1 MAPVEARITRK
12 LGGFE
17 EGTWTKSRRPPPV
30 RSIDYGSIP
39 MWSLTAPRIR
49 CLPPRYRSVVCTGWH
64 VGALASG
71 YRSKLLRMAS
81 DVPFSEIQEEFDQ
94 TFGYVRQDI
103 GAILNRELRLHYTIT
118 LLACCA
124 CEMLA
129 WHNDVSEHAIFV
141 ALLPDTPHYKR
152 IGKTLWEA
160 LSNGLAHNFRPDTIK
175 IGTNHWR
182 FSISSDS
189 APLITGTAG
198 DPHWI
203 RSTFGSS
210 QGW

>member
-1 MAPVEARITRK
+1 MP
-12 LGGFE
+12 
-17 EGTWTKSRRPPPV
+17 
-30 RSIDYGSIP
+30 
-39 MWSLTAPRIR
+39 
-49 CLPPRYRSVVCTGWH
+49 
-64 VGALASG
+64 
-71 YRSKLLRMAS
+71 S
-81 DVPFSEIQEEFDQ
+81 DVLFSDIQKEFDQ

-103 GAILNRELRLHYTIT
+103 GAILNKDLRLHYTIT

-129 WHNDVSEHAIFV
+129 WHNDVPEHAIFV
-141 ALLPDTPHYKR
+141 ALLPDTPDYKR

-160 LSNGLAHNFRPDTIK
+160 LRNGLAHNFRPDTIK

-203 RSTFGSS
+203 RINIREFSRLVIARVDAYERELRTSAEARTRFKERLKRTTKVIPAEAEKVCEALNAVVEAGA
-210 QGW
+210 